1 MRRITYGASQSGASR
16 SLPAIQQVVVNV
28 GSLFAVDIE
37 RGRQHTGGNG
47 GSAGYTCPLN
57 CRDPSEKDG
66 NEVNRSVLQGLK
78 ELTEFGYATK
88 IPVQI
93 SFENARREA

>member
-1 MRRITYGASQSGASR
+1 MANHIR
-16 SLPAIQQVVVNV
+16 SESEWGIAEPPAIQQVVVNSV
-28 GSLFAVDIE
+28 VDSTLEGTVVPRIHMSVE
-37 RGRQHTGGNG
+37 LQGPN
-47 GSAGYTCPLN
+47 
-57 CRDPSEKDG
+57 
-66 NEVNRSVLQGLK
+66 VLQGLK

>member
-1 MRRITYGASQSGASR
+1 M
-16 SLPAIQQVVVNV
+16 
-28 GSLFAVDIE
+28 
-37 RGRQHTGGNG
+37 
-47 GSAGYTCPLN
+47 N

>member
-1 MRRITYGASQSGASR
+1 MGHRGASCDSAGR
-16 SLPAIQQVVVNV
+16 CEC
-28 GSLFAVDIE
+28 GFAVCCGYRAWETAHWRE
-37 RGRQHTGGNG
+37 RWFR
-47 GSAGYTCPLN
+47 GYTCPLN

>member
-1 MRRITYGASQSGASR
+1 MGHRGASCDSAGR
-16 SLPAIQQVVVNV
+16 CEC
-28 GSLFAVDIE
+28 GFAVCC
-37 RGRQHTGGNG
+37 
-47 GSAGYTCPLN
+47 GYTCPLN